1 VNISRPSYEV
11 SFNDF
16 ITPSPWVDPGRPWLK
31 RYIPGI
37 PSTIEYPEIPL
48 HLLGRET
55 ARRFPHNMAL
65 YHVPD
70 KRKYS
75 YLELMHYSDRI
86 AAGLHELGVKKG
98 DGVGVYMINCPEFVF
113 TIYGVT
119 QCGAILVPIN
129 PMLKA
134 PDIEHIVKDCGILK
148 TVILSHVF
156 HPIIRQVQERTSIEN
171 VIVSGGLVPGTI
183 SLEELIEKS
192 PARPPQVEID
202 PKKDLCV
209 LLYTGGTTGAPKGV
223 MLTHY
228 NLTSNVFQ
236 VAASEPGER
245 AERHMGA
252 SIAVLPMCHSFGF
265 SQVQLNI
272 TTASLMI
279 LPQGFNPKEIMALI
293 EMYRVTG
300 FSGIPL
306 MYQMLINDPDFG
318 KYDLSSL
325 RMAVAG
331 AAALPL
337 NLNRRWKHTTGLNV
351 GQGYGLSE
359 SSPTTHI
366 NSSWLDVGG
375 DSIGVP
381 VVDTDVRI
389 VDPEDGVTDLP
400 VGQVGEMIV
409 RGPQVM
415 QGYWNNPEK
424 TRQTLVDGWL
434 HTGDLAY
441 MDENGCFYIAGRQS
455 DMIKYKGY
463 KVLPDDVEN
472 SLYQHPAVLECAVVG
487 VPDPEIGETIKAFI
501 VLRPEFRGKV
511 TEDDIREWARKEMA
525 GYKWPRI
532 VEFMDQLPRTAV
544 GKVLRRTL
552 KEREHPQGA

>member
-1 VNISRPSYEV
+1 MTISLPLYEI
-11 SFNDF
+11 SFDDF
-16 ITPSPWVDPGRPWLK
+16 ITPSPWVAPGRPWLK

-48 HLLGRET
+48 HTLGRET

-65 YHVPD
+65 YYVPD

-113 TIYGVT
+113 TIYGIT
-119 QCGAILVPIN
+119 QCGAIVVPLN

-134 PDIEHIVKDCGILK
+134 PDIEHIVSDSGILK
-148 TVILSHVF
+148 TVILSHLF
-156 HPIIRQVQERTSIEN
+156 YPIIEQVRQKTPIEN
-171 VIVSGGLVPGTI
+171 VIVSGGRVPGTL
-183 SLEELIEKS
+183 SLEELMEKS
-192 PARPPQVEID
+192 PARPPQVDID

-223 MLTHY
+223 MLTHH

-236 VAASEPGER
+236 MAASEPGER
-245 AERHMGA
+245 AEKIMSAG
-252 SIAVLPMCHSFGF
+252 IAVLPMCHSFGF

-272 TTASLMI
+272 AMGALMI
-279 LPQGFNPKEIMALI
+279 LNHGFNPKEVMALI
-293 EMYRVTG
+293 EMYRVTS
-300 FSGIPL
+300 FTGIPL
-306 MYQMLINDPDFG
+306 MFQILVNDPDFG
-318 KYDLSSL
+318 GYDLSSL
-325 RMAVAG
+325 RMVVSG
-331 AAALPL
+331 AAPLPL
-337 NLNRRWKHTTGLNV
+337 ELNRRWKQATGLNV

-389 VDPEDGVTDLP
+389 VDPEDLATDLP
-400 VGQVGEMIV
+400 IGQVGEMII

-441 MDENGCFYIAGRQS
+441 MDENGCFYIAGRHS

-463 KVLPDDVEN
+463 KVLPDEVED
-472 SLYQHPAVLECAVVG
+472 SLYKHPAVLECAVIG

-511 TEDDIREWARKEMA
+511 TEDDIREWAKKEMA
-525 GYKWPRI
+525 GYKWPRVI
-532 VEFMDQLPRTAV
+532 EFIDQVPRTAV
-544 GKVLRRTL
+544 GKVFRRTL
-552 KEREHPQGA
+552 KERERRESG